1 MVQAFDRHESRSRR
15 PGNKKKEVSEAA
27 QVRKWF
33 RDLFTPKASPDAFP
47 LYFDF
52 TLDEFHE
59 HKGNWLLYRSMGHLS
74 DAGQFIPPISYHEAQ
89 AMPKREIEIFMCLD
103 EIAEKTLRQMTKKK
117 TGS

>member
-15 PGNKKKEVSEAA
+15 PGNKKKEAIAQAA

-33 RDLFTPKASPDAFP
+33 KDLFSPKASPDAFP
-47 LYFDF
+47 LFFDF

-59 HKGNWLLYRSMGHLS
+59 HKGNWLLYRSMGHMS
-74 DAGQFIPPISYHEAQ
+74 DAGQFVPPISYHEAQ

-117 TGS
+117 